1 MKQFFNTRKEAVT
14 ALATARVADGVYRM
28 KHGRHK
34 GQYFVG
40 TYMEFINKY

>member
-14 ALATARVADGVYRM
+14 TLDTARVADGVYRM

-34 GQYFVG
+34 GQHFVC